1 MRPTL
6 GAARFLALLATASYA
21 GTTMIAGNAVAN
33 GVLYGPEQF
42 RSLILEPV
50 LDSPDLKQMFTI
62 TDGIKAK
69 EDVLFA
75 KRFSKVTRLDTGCGT
90 VPHMPGMD
98 VEKLTWDPVALEAWI
113 AECGPDFEGTFL
125 AWGLGV
131 GYKRPDLQEASIKI
145 RNGLGTDEQT
155 LNYWN
160 EFVQDMMEA
169 AIRDDIF
176 RIGCFGDPAI
186 TAGQLS
192 GGADDVKNYNQLRG
206 IWPQIIALASAYPKV
221 RAYTITGNQ
230 GAAGSQN
237 LAPGE
242 SLQIFTDLL
251 FGADR
256 RLRSGKFGAPLIL
269 CTQSVADNWALYRQS
284 NDKIE
289 VSWQLQETGIVGPK
303 FNKVPIIPVPEWDEI
318 LEEDFDINGKINL
331 PHRAILTTASNLQ
344 LGFDS
349 YDAATQVKSWHNDE
363 TKLTHQ
369 RGNWKMDAKV
379 MRPFLTRA
387 AF

>member
-1 MRPTL
+1 MLSKLAYIGLL
-6 GAARFLALLATASYA
+6 GAIIAPARYA
-21 GTTMIAGNAVAN
+21 DTIIAGARQAQ
-33 GVLYGPEQF
+33 GLLYGPDNF

-50 LDSPDLKQMFTI
+50 MEAPDLTQILTI

-69 EDVLFA
+69 EDILFA
-75 KRFSKVTRLDTGCGT
+75 KGFKKVTHLDTGCGT
-90 VPHMPGMD
+90 VANTPGMD
-98 VEKLTWDPVALEAWI
+98 VEKLTWDPVRLEAWI
-113 AECGPDFEGTFL
+113 KECGEDFDGTFM

-131 GYKRPDLQEASIKI
+131 GYKRPDLREAAIKI
-145 RNGLGTDEQT
+145 RNGLGQSDDTT

-176 RIGCFGDPAI
+176 RIGYFGDPAI
-186 TAGQLS
+186 TAAMLT
-192 GGADDVKNYNQLRG
+192 GGADDVKNYNQMRG
-206 IWPQIIALASAYPKV
+206 LWPQIIALATAYPKV
-221 RAYTITGNQ
+221 RAYTIAANQ
-230 GAAGSQN
+230 TADQE

-242 SLQIFTDLL
+242 SLNIFRSLL
-251 FGADR
+251 RGADR
-256 RLRSGKFGAPLIL
+256 RLLGGKFGTPIIQ
-269 CTQSVADNWALYRQS
+269 CTQSIADNWADYRES
-284 NDKIE
+284 NGNLE
-289 VSWQLQETGIVGPK
+289 TSWELQVTGLVGPK
-303 FNKVPIIPVPEWDEI
+303 YNNTTTRPMPEWDEI
-318 LEEDFDINGKINL
+318 LREDFDIAGKINL
-331 PHRAILTTASNLQ
+331 PHRAVLTTQANMQ

-363 TKLTHQ
+363 TKFTHM